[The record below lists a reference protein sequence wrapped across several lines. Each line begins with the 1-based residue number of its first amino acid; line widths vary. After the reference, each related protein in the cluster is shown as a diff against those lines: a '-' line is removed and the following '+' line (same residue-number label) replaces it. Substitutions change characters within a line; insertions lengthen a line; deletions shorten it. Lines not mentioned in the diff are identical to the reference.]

1 MSDLGGQF
9 AAVPVWFLRSGQC
22 KPMDTHIL
30 CAIHSFA
37 GPSGRI
43 YPSYQTIAD
52 VAGVSKRTVE
62 LTVRR
67 LVEMKVLQKAART
80 DARGAATSNCYS
92 VIFQDPHWMPEE
104 DSTPANED
112 SPPSEPAF
120 APPANEDSLPQRTSI
135 RPKPEPIKPDLSTD
149 VDSPIV
155 ASEVS
160 DAFKA
165 YNQLAEQ
172 TGWPMA
178 IALSKPRA
186 AKLKARLADAGGL
199 DGWCDALQKAAGNTF
214 MAGDN
219 ERGWRADLDFFL
231 QQKSF
236 TKLIEGS
243 YDRQPTSNSRAANGR
258 SSGPHAQLFEAAA
271 RVADREQRGEL

>member
-1 MSDLGGQF
+1 MNNLGGQF

-92 VIFQDPHWMPEE
+92 VQFQDPHWISEE
-104 DSTPANED
+104 DDTPANHA
-112 SPPSEPAF
+112 SPPSEPGF
-120 APPANEDSLPQRTSI
+120 APPANQASLPQRTRL

-149 VDSPIV
+149 VDSPKV
-155 ASEVS
+155 APDV
-160 DAFKA
+160 DLAFKA
-165 YNQLAEQ
+165 FNQLAEQ
-172 TGWPMA
+172 TGWPKA

-186 AKLKARLADAGGL
+186 AKLKARLVDAGGL
-199 DGWCDALQKAAGNTF
+199 DGWCEALQRAAGNPF
-214 MAGDN
+214 MSGDN
-219 ERGWRADLDFFL
+219 ERGWKADLDFFL

-258 SSGPHAQLFEAAA
+258 PSGPHAQLFEAAA